1 MIARPECNP
10 PVFKSVLKAIGFVL
24 SLTATTIAL
33 NPQPGRTQ
41 TADGFLC
48 DQDGNDR
55 SGGFPVV
62 MAVSKGQRIHLL
74 TVTDNTQLPPF
85 DDPIARCNQIV
96 ARFQNAFI
104 EGGADVFSYLTFGY
118 VNNQPVLCVPMSA
131 QDRQNGICQANDVLI
146 TFRSEQRGCLFVP
159 AFLENLAMQNVGGI
173 SSNTNFEAMRN
184 LCRQQFSDLAGQS
197 NAQIQAA
204 FRALTFVR

>member
-1 MIARPECNP
+1 M
-10 PVFKSVLKAIGFVL
+10 FKSVLNIFTIIGFVL
-24 SLTATTIAL
+24 SLTIAAIAL
-33 NPQPGRTQ
+33 SPQPGRTQ

-48 DQDGNDR
+48 DQDGNER

-62 MAVSKGQRIHLL
+62 MAISRGQRIHLL

-146 TFRSEQRGCLFVP
+146 TFRSEQRGCLFIP

-173 SSNTNFEAMRN
+173 ASNTNFEAMRD

-197 NAQIQAA
+197 DAQIQAA